1 MSTGV
6 DIHTTMPR
14 GRCGR
19 QDDPLGVRT
28 AVPRTVPVNLRVG
41 SLTNFASLA
50 ADRIRFYAISGIPGP
65 SSASPPATSSPT
77 AVQNGRKDNIVTFA
91 LSF

>member
-1 MSTGV
+1 MSAGV
-6 DIHTTMPR
+6 DIHITVPS

-19 QDDPLGVRT
+19 QDDPLGIRT

-50 ADRIRFYAISGIPGP
+50 ADRIQFHAISAIPGP
-65 SSASPPATSSPT
+65 SRASPPATSSPT
-77 AVQNGRKDNIVTFA
+77 AVHNGRIDNIFTFA